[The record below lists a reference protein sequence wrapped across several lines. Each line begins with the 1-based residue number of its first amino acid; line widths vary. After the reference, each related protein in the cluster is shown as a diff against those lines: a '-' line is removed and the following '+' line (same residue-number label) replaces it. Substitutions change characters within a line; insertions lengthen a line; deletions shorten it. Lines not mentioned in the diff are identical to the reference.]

1 MSEMKTPSALQMLK
15 YGLLQYLPGDKGYH
29 YARKYRRG
37 RWQEVDAEFAR
48 AQEAARGKVAID
60 LGGNVGTFAERL
72 AQTASHVYTFEPD
85 PWTAEQLRKNTAHLG
100 NVEVIEAA
108 AGVSAGTAALYRH
121 EAFDTDPEKI
131 SQVSSL
137 VPDFEQVDEDK
148 AAAEVEVIDFLEFIR
163 SRNLDIGILKI
174 DIEGSEVPLLEALLE
189 DPLREKIDYIFCET
203 HEYDLPAMRDR
214 YKALR
219 RKAASLTRPSV
230 NLEWL

>member
-1 MSEMKTPSALQMLK
+1 MHQSLAYLQPAGRPRGDLGHRAPGLYRPHPGAGQAMRRRLCADRSGGACGMSELKTPSALQMLK
-15 YGLLQYLPGDKGYH
+15 YGILQYLPGDKGYY

-108 AGVSAGTAALYRH
+108 AG
-121 EAFDTDPEKI
+121 
-131 SQVSSL
+131 
-137 VPDFEQVDEDK
+137 
-148 AAAEVEVIDFLEFIR
+148 
-163 SRNLDIGILKI
+163 
-174 DIEGSEVPLLEALLE
+174 
-189 DPLREKIDYIFCET
+189 
-203 HEYDLPAMRDR
+203 
-214 YKALR
+214 
-219 RKAASLTRPSV
+219 
-230 NLEWL
+230 